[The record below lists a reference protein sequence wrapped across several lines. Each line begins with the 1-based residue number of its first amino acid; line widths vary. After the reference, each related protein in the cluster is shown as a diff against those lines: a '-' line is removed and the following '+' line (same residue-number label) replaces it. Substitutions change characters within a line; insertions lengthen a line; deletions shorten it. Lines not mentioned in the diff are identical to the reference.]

1 MGDITCIN
9 PPSAHRHTHQTFT
22 DTRHS
27 QTPGIHRHQAFTD
40 KVGRK
45 DKTENM
51 MEEEQNNDHVT
62 IHQTEKQGYLNYTT
76 SDEGFKG
83 TNVNR
88 TFHS

>member
-1 MGDITCIN
+1 
-9 PPSAHRHTHQTFT
+9 
-22 DTRHS
+22 
-27 QTPGIHRHQAFTD
+27 
-40 KVGRK
+40 VGRK